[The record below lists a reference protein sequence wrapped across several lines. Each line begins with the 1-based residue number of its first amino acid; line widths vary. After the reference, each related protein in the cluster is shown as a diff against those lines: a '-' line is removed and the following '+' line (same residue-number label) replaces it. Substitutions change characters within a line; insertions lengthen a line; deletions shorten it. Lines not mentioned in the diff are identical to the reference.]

1 MDVPQDSIV
10 VAYGAQA
17 HGAEVTDLGA
27 IGTGQGDLEQM
38 IHKLPSTATHLIF
51 VSEAGPCGSGLSRDF
66 MQTGDDG
73 GVVAPSL
80 SPQTPGDRV
89 TPDRRD
95 AAPRARLA
103 RSGDLTLG
111 GVKRLV
117 KDPRASMIDLD
128 TPQSGH
134 QTPWLRRSF
143 GLDELLN

>member
-1 MDVPQDSIV
+1 MKT
-10 VAYGAQA
+10 GA
-17 HGAEVTDLGA
+17 
-27 IGTGQGDLEQM
+27 
-38 IHKLPSTATHLIF
+38 
-51 VSEAGPCGSGLSRDF
+51 
-66 MQTGDDG
+66 DG
-73 GVVAPSL
+73 GVVAPAVL
-80 SPQTPGDRV
+80 PQTPGERV
-89 TPDRRD
+89 HTDRRD

-143 GLDELLN
+143 GLDELLD